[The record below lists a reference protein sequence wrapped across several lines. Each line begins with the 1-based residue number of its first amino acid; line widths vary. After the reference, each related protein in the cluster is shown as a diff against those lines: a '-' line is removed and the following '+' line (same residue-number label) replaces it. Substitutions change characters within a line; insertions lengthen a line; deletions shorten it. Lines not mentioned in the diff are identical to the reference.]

1 MHNLIFLD
9 DLNGADL
16 DPYVRLNEAQLFHAL
31 EPDPG
36 LFYRRK
42 SKVIERA
49 LRAGYQPASLL
60 VEEKA
65 LTRDLADLDHEMA
78 ANQTSGLGQTPIY
91 VANSKLLRQLPGYN
105 LLRGAL
111 AAMHRAK
118 RLELADFLATMPAEH
133 PRIAVLESVVN
144 PANIGAIF
152 RSAAALGIDG
162 VIVTSD
168 SADPFYRR
176 SSRVAMGTVFQVP
189 WTYVDAKTWQHAGI
203 DLLHQA
209 GYQTAAMALRHN
221 TVSIDDPKL
230 TAVDRLAIIMGSEGP
245 GLKEATIEQ
254 SDFTIKNS
262 NGSRSR
268 FFKRCGRLSPGIL
281 GTGQSGCRIA
291 AFKKRP
297 FTNGRFEFTDQ

>member
-9 DLNGADL
+9 DLNRADL

-36 LFYRRK
+36 LFIAE
-42 SKVIERA
+42 SPKVIERA

-111 AAMHRAK
+111 AAMHRVK

-254 SDFTIKNS
+254 SDFTIKIPMA
-262 NGSRSR
+262 
-268 FFKRCGRLSPGIL
+268 PGVDSLNVAAASALAFWEL
-281 GTGQSGCRIA
+281 GNRVA
-291 AFKKRP
+291 
-297 FTNGRFEFTDQ
+297 E

>member
-36 LFYRRK
+36 LFIAE
-42 SKVIERA
+42 SPKVIERA

-111 AAMHRAK
+111 AAMHRVK

-230 TAVDRLAIIMGSEGP
+230 TAVNRLAIIMGSEGP

-254 SDFTIKNS
+254 SDFTIKIPIA
-262 NGSRSR
+262 
-268 FFKRCGRLSPGIL
+268 PGVDSLNVAAASALAFWEL
-281 GTGQSGCRIA
+281 GNRVA
-291 AFKKRP
+291 
-297 FTNGRFEFTDQ
+297 E

>member
-1 MHNLIFLD
+1 MHNLIFLDDLNGAMHNLIFLD

-36 LFYRRK
+36 LFIAE
-42 SKVIERA
+42 SPKVIERA

-111 AAMHRAK
+111 AAMHRVK

-254 SDFTIKNS
+254 SDFTIKIPMA
-262 NGSRSR
+262 
-268 FFKRCGRLSPGIL
+268 PGVDSLNVAAASALAFWEL
-281 GTGQSGCRIA
+281 GNRVA
-291 AFKKRP
+291 
-297 FTNGRFEFTDQ
+297 E

>member
-1 MHNLIFLD
+1 M
-9 DLNGADL
+9 

-36 LFYRRK
+36 LFIAE
-42 SKVIERA
+42 SPKVIERA

-111 AAMHRAK
+111 AAMHRVK

-230 TAVDRLAIIMGSEGP
+230 TVVDRLAIIMGSEGP

-254 SDFTIKNS
+254 SDFTIKIPMA
-262 NGSRSR
+262 
-268 FFKRCGRLSPGIL
+268 PGVDSLNVAAASALAFWEL
-281 GTGQSGCRIA
+281 GNRVA
-291 AFKKRP
+291 
-297 FTNGRFEFTDQ
+297 E